1 MTRSLIMLLLASG
14 LLTAQTPVVA
24 KFGGLYC
31 AAVLRTPQVQT
42 YCYTFPAA
50 PTWNLV
56 HNKIDSPPANVTYN
70 YPPTS
75 DTIVWGFT
83 TDGTSVQWEYSAN
96 RGPLQTG
103 IFGPLSGARC
113 VGTLCTITSDESRPD
128 DMAIE
133 VGDYPAGVSGPAKV
147 NLPAGSLTTQFTV
160 SFSGSTLNLNPS
172 ITNWTYANRPED
184 PFRFMAE
191 PVFRPTVWMGG

>member
-1 MTRSLIMLLLASG
+1 MTRSLIVLLLASG
-14 LLTAQTPVVA
+14 LLIAQAPVVA

-31 AAVLRTPQVQT
+31 AAVLREPQVQT

-50 PTWNLV
+50 PNWNLV
-56 HNKIDSPPANVTYN
+56 HNEIDGLPANVSYN

-113 VGTLCTITSDESRPD
+113 AGTLCTVSVGAVLPSDL
-128 DMAIE
+128 MVE
-133 VGDYPAGVSGPAKV
+133 VGDYPSDVSGTLSV
-147 NLPAGSLTTQFTV
+147 IIPAGALSAQFSV
-160 SFSGSTLNLNPS
+160 EFAADSFALNPS
-172 ITNWTYANRPED
+172 VTNWTYANRPED
-184 PFRFMAE
+184 PFRFMTE
-191 PVFRPTVWMGG
+191 PVLRPTVWMGG